1 MKTPDQGKLK
11 TVEYC
16 TPPDRNLRAP
26 AVPMGALSCDCHA
39 HICGP
44 ESSFAYSDDRIYTP
58 PDALLPDYLKQLE
71 ILGIERSVFVQPSI
85 YGADN
90 TVLLGAMRQMNTA
103 GIACRGI
110 AVLQDR
116 VTDTDLEDLHQAG
129 VRGLR
134 FNLVDVADT
143 SSNASLQQ
151 ILPLCKRIAR
161 LGWHSEFLL
170 HTDDYPD
177 FEACFEAF
185 PTDIVLGHTG
195 YLRLGQTGDN
205 PGFKG
210 MLQLAAAGKCW
221 VKLTAPY
228 RISASG
234 ELPFAEAG
242 EFARAVVE
250 AAPERAV
257 WGSDWP
263 HVNISTPMPNDADLC
278 DLFLDWV
285 PDAQTRRQILVDNP
299 AILYEF

>member
-1 MKTPDQGKLK
+1 MPDKTEMPR
-11 TVEYC
+11 VEYC
-16 TPPDRNLRAP
+16 TSPDMNLRAP

-44 ESSFAYSDDRIYTP
+44 ESRYAYSDDRIYTP

-71 ILGIERSVFVQPSI
+71 ILGIERSVLVQPSI

-90 TVLLGAMRQMNTA
+90 TVLLRAMRQMTA
-103 GIACRGI
+103 SGFACRGI
-110 AVLQDR
+110 AVVDDSVSDR
-116 VTDTDLEDLHQAG
+116 ELDDLHQAG

-134 FNLVDVADT
+134 FNLVDVADA
-143 SSNASLQQ
+143 SNNASLLQ
-151 ILPLCKRIAR
+151 ILPLCERIAR

-170 HTDDYPD
+170 HADDYPE
-177 FEACFEAF
+177 FLTSFGEF

-210 MLQLAAAGKCW
+210 MLELAAAGKCW

-242 EFARAVVE
+242 EFARAVVG
-250 AAPERAV
+250 AAPARVV